1 MRATFRIFTQE
12 TMKTDLELVNI
23 CVLNAG
29 YAQVSQHWEGK
40 GLSSP
45 FARLYYVKEGEGTI
59 STPEAELTMK
69 PGNMYLVPSFM
80 PHSMTCQ
87 SGLRFYYLFV
97 YERYGTQS
105 DIFDLYSF
113 PYEVEANQAID
124 LLFENY
130 CNYYPELTLPYA
142 SAEDF
147 YAHPSYREYAIR
159 YAQMDRAQKMQLQGF
174 VWIVASFFMAKA
186 QKIEEMDERLLKV
199 IDYVKENVGKVIET
213 ETLANMVCLTKSHL
227 ERLFREKLGTSPL
240 QYILRTKIQCAQ
252 RLLMTTN
259 YSIQVIAHEVGF
271 DDPSY
276 FIRVFR
282 QKIGF
287 TPQDYRM
294 NLKLHFLFRI

>member
-1 MRATFRIFTQE
+1 
-12 TMKTDLELVNI
+12 MKTDLELVNI

-59 STPEAELTMK
+59 STPEAGLTMK

-159 YAQMDRAQKMQLQGF
+159 YAQMDRSQKMQLQGF

-199 IDYVKENVGKVIET
+199 IDYVKENVGKVIEI

-240 QYILRTKIQCAQ
+240 QYILRMKIQCAQ

-259 YSIQVIAHEVGF
+259 YSINVIAHEVGF

-294 NLKLHFLFRI
+294 NLK

>member
-159 YAQMDRAQKMQLQGF
+159 YAQMDRSQKMQLQGF

-252 RLLMTTN
+252 RLLMTTS

-294 NLKLHFLFRI
+294 NLK

>member
-29 YAQVSQHWEGK
+29 YAQVSQYWEGK

-159 YAQMDRAQKMQLQGF
+159 YAQMDRSQKMQLQGF

-294 NLKLHFLFRI
+294 NLK

>member
-1 MRATFRIFTQE
+1 MRASFRIFTQE

-294 NLKLHFLFRI
+294 NLK

>member
-1 MRATFRIFTQE
+1 
-12 TMKTDLELVNI
+12 MKTDLELVNI

-59 STPEAELTMK
+59 STPEAGLTMK

-159 YAQMDRAQKMQLQGF
+159 YAQMDRSQKMQLQGF

-199 IDYVKENVGKVIET
+199 IDYVKENVGKVLET

-294 NLKLHFLFRI
+294 NLK

>member
-1 MRATFRIFTQE
+1 LRATFRIFTQE

-159 YAQMDRAQKMQLQGF
+159 YAQMDRSQKMQLQGF

-294 NLKLHFLFRI
+294 NLK

>member
-174 VWIVASFFMAKA
+174 VWIGASFFMAKA

-287 TPQDYRM
+287 TPQDYRI
-294 NLKLHFLFRI
+294 NLK

>member
-29 YAQVSQHWEGK
+29 YAKVSQHWEGK

-159 YAQMDRAQKMQLQGF
+159 YAQMDRSQKMQLQGF

-294 NLKLHFLFRI
+294 NLK

>member
-1 MRATFRIFTQE
+1 
-12 TMKTDLELVNI
+12 MKTDLELVNI

-159 YAQMDRAQKMQLQGF
+159 YAQMDRSQKMQLQGF

-199 IDYVKENVGKVIET
+199 IDYVKENVGKVIEI

-240 QYILRTKIQCAQ
+240 QYILRMKIQCAQ

-259 YSIQVIAHEVGF
+259 YSINVIAHEVGF

-294 NLKLHFLFRI
+294 NLK

>member
-1 MRATFRIFTQE
+1 
-12 TMKTDLELVNI
+12 MKTDLELVNI

-59 STPEAELTMK
+59 STPEAKLTMK
-69 PGNMYLVPSFM
+69 PGHMYLVPSFM

-87 SGLRFYYLFV
+87 SGLKFYYLFV
-97 YERYGTQS
+97 YERYGARS
-105 DIFDLYSF
+105 DVFDLYSF

-159 YAQMDRAQKMQLQGF
+159 YAQMDRSQKMQLQGF

-199 IDYVKENVGKVIET
+199 ISYVKENVGKEIEI
-213 ETLANMVCLTKSHL
+213 ESLASMVCLTKSHL
-227 ERLFREKLGTSPL
+227 ERLFRQKMGTSPL

-259 YSIQVIAHEVGF
+259 YSVNVIAHEVGF

-276 FIRVFR
+276 FIRIFR

-287 TPQDYRM
+287 TPQDYRV
-294 NLKLHFLFRI
+294 NLK

>member
-252 RLLMTTN
+252 RLLMTTS
-259 YSIQVIAHEVGF
+259 YSIHVIAHEVGF

-294 NLKLHFLFRI
+294 NLK

>member
-199 IDYVKENVGKVIET
+199 IDYVKENVGKVIEI

-240 QYILRTKIQCAQ
+240 QFILRKKIQSAQ

-259 YSIQVIAHEVGF
+259 YSVKVIAHEVGF

-276 FIRVFR
+276 FIRIFR

-287 TPQDYRM
+287 TPQDYRI
-294 NLKLHFLFRI
+294 NLK

>member
-1 MRATFRIFTQE
+1 
-12 TMKTDLELVNI
+12 MKTDLELVNI

-45 FARLYYVKEGEGTI
+45 FARLYYVKEDEGTI
-59 STPEAELTMK
+59 STPEAGLTMK

-159 YAQMDRAQKMQLQGF
+159 YAQMDRSQKMQLQGF

-259 YSIQVIAHEVGF
+259 YSINVIAHEVGF

-294 NLKLHFLFRI
+294 NLK

>member
-199 IDYVKENVGKVIET
+199 IDYVKENVGKVIEI

-240 QYILRTKIQCAQ
+240 QFILRKKIQSAQ

-259 YSIQVIAHEVGF
+259 YSVNVIAHEVGF

-276 FIRVFR
+276 FIRIFR

-294 NLKLHFLFRI
+294 NLK

>member
-287 TPQDYRM
+287 PPQDYRM
-294 NLKLHFLFRI
+294 NLK

>member
-130 CNYYPELTLPYA
+130 CNYYPELTLPYS

-159 YAQMDRAQKMQLQGF
+159 YAQMDRSQKMQLQGF

-294 NLKLHFLFRI
+294 NLK

>member
-199 IDYVKENVGKVIET
+199 IDYVKENVGKVIEI

-259 YSIQVIAHEVGF
+259 YSINVIAHEVGF

-276 FIRVFR
+276 FIRIFR

-287 TPQDYRM
+287 TPQDYRV
-294 NLKLHFLFRI
+294 NLK

>member
-80 PHSMTCQ
+80 PHSMTCL

-159 YAQMDRAQKMQLQGF
+159 YAQMDRSQKMQLQGF

-294 NLKLHFLFRI
+294 NLK

>member
-1 MRATFRIFTQE
+1 
-12 TMKTDLELVNI
+12 MKTDLELVNI

-130 CNYYPELTLPYA
+130 CNYYPELTVPYA

-294 NLKLHFLFRI
+294 NLK

>member
-159 YAQMDRAQKMQLQGF
+159 YAQMDRSQKMQLQGF

-294 NLKLHFLFRI
+294 NLK

>member
-1 MRATFRIFTQE
+1 
-12 TMKTDLELVNI
+12 MKTDLELVNI

-59 STPEAELTMK
+59 STPEAGLTMK

-130 CNYYPELTLPYA
+130 CNYYPELTLPYS

-159 YAQMDRAQKMQLQGF
+159 YAQMDRSQKMQLQGF

-259 YSIQVIAHEVGF
+259 YSINVIAHEVGF

-294 NLKLHFLFRI
+294 NLK

>member
-1 MRATFRIFTQE
+1 
-12 TMKTDLELVNI
+12 MKTDLELVNI

-29 YAQVSQHWEGK
+29 FAQVSQRWEGK

-59 STPEAELTMK
+59 KTPEAELKMK
-69 PGNMYLVPSFM
+69 SGHMYLVPSFM
-80 PHSMTCQ
+80 PHSMICQ
-87 SGLRFYYLFV
+87 SGLSFYYLFV
-97 YERYGTQS
+97 YERYGMQT
-105 DIFDLYSF
+105 DVFDLYSF

-159 YAQMDRAQKMQLQGF
+159 YAQMDRSQKMQLQGF
-174 VWIVASFFMAKA
+174 VWIVASFFMKKA
-186 QKIEEMDERLLKV
+186 QKIEEIDERLRKV
-199 IDYVKENVGKVIET
+199 IAYVKNNVANET
-213 ETLANMVCLTKSHL
+213 NVETLADMACITKSHL

-240 QYILRTKIQCAQ
+240 QYIIRTKIQCAQ

-259 YSIQVIAHEVGF
+259 YSINVIAHEVGF
-271 DDPSY
+271 TDTSY
-276 FIRVFR
+276 FIRLFR

-287 TPQDYRM
+287 TPQDYRLQ
-294 NLKLHFLFRI
+294 LK

>member
-1 MRATFRIFTQE
+1 
-12 TMKTDLELVNI
+12 MKTELELVNI

-59 STPEAELTMK
+59 STPEAGLTMK

-259 YSIQVIAHEVGF
+259 YSINVIAHEVGF

-294 NLKLHFLFRI
+294 NLK

>member
-199 IDYVKENVGKVIET
+199 IDYVKENVGKVIEI

-240 QYILRTKIQCAQ
+240 QFILRKKIQSAQ

-259 YSIQVIAHEVGF
+259 YRVNVIAHEVGF

-276 FIRVFR
+276 FISIFR

-287 TPQDYRM
+287 TPQDYRI
-294 NLKLHFLFRI
+294 NLK

>member
-1 MRATFRIFTQE
+1 M
-12 TMKTDLELVNI
+12 VNI

-59 STPEAELTMK
+59 CTPETKLTMK

-80 PHSMTCQ
+80 PHSMMCQ
-87 SGLRFYYLFV
+87 SGLGFYYLFV

-199 IDYVKENVGKVIET
+199 IDYVRENVGKVIET

-259 YSIQVIAHEVGF
+259 YSINVIAHEVGF

-287 TPQDYRM
+287 TPQDYRV
-294 NLKLHFLFRI
+294 NLK

>member
-1 MRATFRIFTQE
+1 
-12 TMKTDLELVNI
+12 MKTDLELVNI

-59 STPEAELTMK
+59 STPEEELTMK

-199 IDYVKENVGKVIET
+199 IDYVKENVGKVIEI

-240 QYILRTKIQCAQ
+240 QYILRMKIQCAQ

-259 YSIQVIAHEVGF
+259 YSINVIAHEVGF

-294 NLKLHFLFRI
+294 NLK

>member
-1 MRATFRIFTQE
+1 
-12 TMKTDLELVNI
+12 MKTDLELVNI

-29 YAQVSQHWEGK
+29 YAQVSQRWEGK

-45 FARLYYVKEGEGTI
+45 FARLYYVKEGEGCI
-59 STPEAELTMK
+59 STPESELKFK
-69 PGNMYLVPSFM
+69 PGHMYLVPSFM
-80 PHSMTCQ
+80 PHSMVCH
-87 SGLRFYYLFV
+87 SGLSFYYLFV
-97 YERYGTQS
+97 YERYGKQS

-142 SAEDF
+142 TAEDF

-159 YAQMDRAQKMQLQGF
+159 YAQMDRSQKMQLQGF
-174 VWIVASFFMAKA
+174 VWIVASFFMKKA
-186 QKIEEMDERLLKV
+186 QKIEQIDERLQKV
-199 IDYVKENVGKVIET
+199 IAYIKDNVSHETDIET
-213 ETLANMVCLTKSHL
+213 LSGIACVTKSHL
-227 ERLFREKLGTSPL
+227 ERLFRQKLGTTPL
-240 QYILRTKIQCAQ
+240 QYILRTRIHCAQ

-259 YSIQVIAHEVGF
+259 YSINMVAHEVGF
-271 DDPSY
+271 TDTSY

-287 TPQDYRM
+287 TPQDYRQR
-294 NLKLHFLFRI
+294 LR

>member
-1 MRATFRIFTQE
+1 MR
-12 TMKTDLELVNI
+12 MKTDLELVNI

-29 YAQVSQHWEGK
+29 YAQVGQRWEGK

-59 STPEAELTMK
+59 SMPETELTMK
-69 PGNMYLVPSFM
+69 PGHMYLVPSFM

-87 SGLRFYYLFV
+87 SGLSFYYLFV
-97 YERYGTQS
+97 YERYGKQS

-130 CNYYPELTLPYA
+130 CNYYPQLTLPYA

-159 YAQMDRAQKMQLQGF
+159 YAQMDRSQKMQLQGF

-186 QKIEEMDERLLKV
+186 QKIEQIDERLLKV
-199 IDYVKENVGKVIET
+199 IAYIKENVSNET
-213 ETLANMVCLTKSHL
+213 DMEALADIACVTKSHL

-259 YSIQVIAHEVGF
+259 YSINVIAHEVGF
-271 DDPSY
+271 ADTSY
-276 FIRVFR
+276 FIRIFR

-287 TPQDYRM
+287 TPQDYRR
-294 NLKLHFLFRI
+294 KLR

>member
-1 MRATFRIFTQE
+1 
-12 TMKTDLELVNI
+12 MKTDLELVNI

-59 STPEAELTMK
+59 STPEAGLTMK
-69 PGNMYLVPSFM
+69 PGNMYLVPSVM
-80 PHSMTCQ
+80 PHRMTCH

-159 YAQMDRAQKMQLQGF
+159 YAQMDRSQKMQLQGF

-240 QYILRTKIQCAQ
+240 QYILRMKIQCAQ

-259 YSIQVIAHEVGF
+259 YSIHVIAHEVGF

-294 NLKLHFLFRI
+294 NLK

>member
-1 MRATFRIFTQE
+1 M
-12 TMKTDLELVNI
+12 VNI

-59 STPEAELTMK
+59 CTPETKLTMK

-80 PHSMTCQ
+80 PHSMMCQ
-87 SGLRFYYLFV
+87 SGLGFYYLFV

-199 IDYVKENVGKVIET
+199 IDYVKENVGKVIEI

-259 YSIQVIAHEVGF
+259 YSINVIAHEVGF

-294 NLKLHFLFRI
+294 NLK

>member
-1 MRATFRIFTQE
+1 
-12 TMKTDLELVNI
+12 MKTELELVNI

-59 STPEAELTMK
+59 STPEAGLTMK

-199 IDYVKENVGKVIET
+199 IDYVKENVGKVIEI

-259 YSIQVIAHEVGF
+259 YSINVIAHEVGF

-294 NLKLHFLFRI
+294 NLK

>member
-294 NLKLHFLFRI
+294 NLK

>member
-199 IDYVKENVGKVIET
+199 IDYVKENVGKVIEI

-240 QYILRTKIQCAQ
+240 QYILRMKIQCAQ

-259 YSIQVIAHEVGF
+259 YSINVIAHEVGF

-294 NLKLHFLFRI
+294 NLK

>member
-159 YAQMDRAQKMQLQGF
+159 YAQMDRSQKMQLQGF

-199 IDYVKENVGKVIET
+199 IDYVKENVGKVIEI

-259 YSIQVIAHEVGF
+259 YSINVIAHEVGF

-294 NLKLHFLFRI
+294 NLK

>member
-1 MRATFRIFTQE
+1 
-12 TMKTDLELVNI
+12 MKTDLELVNI

-59 STPEAELTMK
+59 TLPEAELTMK
-69 PGNMYLVPSFM
+69 AGNMYLVPSFM

-87 SGLRFYYLFV
+87 GGLKFYYLFV
-97 YERYGTQS
+97 YERYGQQS
-105 DIFDLYSF
+105 DVFDLYSF
-113 PYEVEANQAID
+113 PYEVESNQAID

-130 CNYYPELTLPYA
+130 CSYYPELTLPYA

-159 YAQMDRAQKMQLQGF
+159 YAQMDRSQKMQLQGF

-294 NLKLHFLFRI
+294 NLK